1 MKLLTGVF
9 KMIKYFSYNKRILI
23 GLTVIV
29 SLLISA
35 QISYLKA
42 ENPESAKTQQ
52 EISSVVL
59 FQNNILAP
67 LSLMPE
73 PKING
78 RIRAVVT
85 AYSSCPLQTDDSP
98 NITAAGTHVKDG
110 IIANNYY
117 SFGTKIRIPQIF
129 GDKVFIVE
137 DRMHWRKSNSHF
149 DIWFPEYWQAKNFGI
164 QDTYIEIL
172 ES

>member
-1 MKLLTGVF
+1 MKL
-9 KMIKYFSYNKRILI
+9 KYFSYNKRILTI
-23 GLTVIV
+23 LTAITGL
-29 SLLISA
+29 LLSA
-35 QISYLKA
+35 QVSYLRAEKA
-42 ENPESAKTQQ
+42 ESVESQQ
-52 EISSVVL
+52 EMSNIVL

>member
-1 MKLLTGVF
+1 MKL
-9 KMIKYFSYNKRILI
+9 KYFSYNKRILTI
-23 GLTVIV
+23 LTAITGL
-29 SLLISA
+29 LLSA
-35 QISYLKA
+35 QVSYLRAEKA
-42 ENPESAKTQQ
+42 ESVEAQQ
-52 EISSVVL
+52 EMSNIVL

-73 PKING
+73 PKIN
-78 RIRAVVT
+78 RTIMAVVT
-85 AYSSCPLQTDDSP
+85 AYSSSPEQTDDTP